1 MSDHLAALRLFVRVA
16 RTGSFSAA
24 GRELDIP
31 QSSASRAIAQL
42 ERDMGAT
49 LLLRSTRAVTL
60 TDAGA
65 AFLARLEP
73 ILAELENAEDA
84 VRESDELHGVLRVGM
99 GSSLAV
105 REVIPRLPGFVDR
118 HRSLKLDLL
127 LVDQRQDLIPE
138 GVDVALRLGVL
149 GDSSATARRIRSWP
163 RVLVASPGYLAKAG
177 MPKHPTDLSAHDLI
191 VGPMT
196 SDMAWSFRR
205 GGKKTSI
212 RLDSR
217 FRVDGNEGAIA
228 AAVAGLGITMT
239 TSGAC
244 RVETEKGSLVRV
256 LPQWDLGSSD
266 LHAVYV
272 SGRGASRAAKVFTQY
287 LIAALKDI

>member
-1 MSDHLAALRLFVRVA
+1 MNDHLAALRLFVTVA
-16 RTGSFSAA
+16 RKGSFSAA
-24 GRELDIP
+24 GRELGIP

-65 AFLARLEP
+65 AFRARLEP
-73 ILAELENAEDA
+73 ILADLDDAEDA
-84 VRESDELHGVLRVGM
+84 ARESDELRGVLRVGM

-105 REVIPRLPGFVDR
+105 REVIPRLPDFVNR
-118 HRSLKLDLL
+118 HRSLQLDLL

-138 GVDVALRLGVL
+138 GVDVALRFGALA
-149 GDSSATARRIRSWP
+149 DSTAVARRIRSWP
-163 RVLVASPGYLAKAG
+163 RVLVASPRYLARVG
-177 MPKHPTDLSAHDLI
+177 TPRHPEDLSAHDLI

-196 SDMAWSFRR
+196 LGTAWSFRR
-205 GGKKTSI
+205 GEKQTSV
-212 RLDSR
+212 RLESR

-228 AAVAGLGITMT
+228 AATAGLGITMT

-244 RVETEKGSLVRV
+244 RVEVENGALVRV

-272 SGRGASRAAKVFTQY
+272 GGKGAKRAAKVLTEY
-287 LIAALKDI
+287 LIDVLKEA